1 MQKIKSYSKK
11 FLLNP
16 KVKKF
21 VGIFFVIFGFIGLV
35 TPFTPWGFL
44 FFIGLEMIGVRFLFI
59 DKIKKRLMLKNRSEK
74 YIKKLLNLFPS
85 KKNKS

>member
-1 MQKIKSYSKK
+1 MKSNIKK
-11 FLLNP
+11 FFSHL

-21 VGIFFVIFGFIGLV
+21 VGIFLVIFGFIGLV

-59 DKIKKRLMLKNRSEK
+59 DKIKKRFMIKNISQK
-74 YIKKLLNLFPS
+74 YIKKLLSLWKVPQV
-85 KKNKS
+85 